1 MRGLARD
8 PSAIL
13 GLIVIGGAILIAVLA
28 PALSPAD
35 PVKNSL
41 IDRLTPPM
49 WNAGG
54 SARHPL
60 GTDTLGRDVASRLL
74 YGARVSLI
82 VGLAA
87 VVTPA
92 LGVVLGLLSGYYRAS
107 RTMRSCVWATCSSR
121 SPSSLAVAVL
131 AVLGASLANVI
142 LSSA

>member
-1 MRGLARD
+1 M
-8 PSAIL
+8 
-13 GLIVIGGAILIAVLA
+13 AVLA
-28 PALSPAD
+28 PALAPAD

-49 WNAGG
+49 WAAGG

-87 VVTPA
+87 VIVSGV
-92 LGVVLGLLSGYYRAS
+92 LGVALGLLS
-107 RTMRSCVWATCSSR
+107 RSEEHTSELQ
-121 SPSSLAVAVL
+121 SLRHLVCRL
-131 AVLGASLANVI
+131 LLDKKNKNI
-142 LSSA
+142 